1 MPAIHFPVYYF
12 PFSFFLFSLSQK
24 VAPIELVEELNEKTN
39 RNWKRALGGDTI
51 RASKI
56 SETKNKY
63 KFKY

>member
-39 RNWKRALGGDTI
+39 RNWKRALGEIQLEHQKFLKLKT
-51 RASKI
+51 
-56 SETKNKY
+56 Y